1 MVSTAL
7 MGMFAGELLRHETQ
21 GVGGV
26 RKAAWLAAAGAACVA
41 AGLVLAFCFGR
52 WSVPLIKTIW
62 SSSYALV
69 SGGYSFAMLA
79 LFYWIVD
86 VRGWR
91 RWCFPLRVIG
101 MNAIFAYMA
110 SRSIFPWRAE
120 MDVLFGGVM
129 RLMPTPEWGR
139 FAGELGYMVVYWLL
153 LYFLYRK
160 QIFFKV

>member
-1 MVSTAL
+1 M
-7 MGMFAGELLRHETQ
+7 
-21 GVGGV
+21 
-26 RKAAWLAAAGAACVA
+26 
-41 AGLVLAFCFGR
+41 
-52 WSVPLIKTIW
+52 IKTIW

-129 RLMPTPEWGR
+129 RLMPTPEWSR
-139 FAGELGYMVVYWLL
+139 FAGELGYMIVYCLL

-160 QIFFKV
+160 QIFFKI